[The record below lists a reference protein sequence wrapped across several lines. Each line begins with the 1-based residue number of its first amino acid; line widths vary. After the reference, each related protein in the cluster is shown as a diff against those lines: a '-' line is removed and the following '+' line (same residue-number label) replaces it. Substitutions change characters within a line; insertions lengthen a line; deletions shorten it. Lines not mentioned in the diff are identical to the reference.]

1 MKMPKA
7 VLISIKPKWVE
18 KIMSGEKTIE
28 VRRTAPKETPFKCYI
43 YATKPKKFYKCGA
56 ISTSDELLWLA
67 NGKVEIGDGFKFW
80 ADGDEYQGLNG
91 RVIGEFICDKV
102 EEVIPDYNPVTE
114 KFFYGYVI
122 DTTPTCLSEEE
133 LQNYG
138 RNKPLYGWHISD
150 LKIYDKP
157 KELSK
162 FKISCNRKNLC
173 YSCNRFT
180 GKPWDICNDTITR
193 PPQSYMFVEEI

>member
-1 MKMPKA
+1 MKS
-7 VLISIKPKWVE
+7 VLISIKPQWCE
-18 KIMSGEKTIE
+18 KIASGRKTIE
-28 VRRTAPKETPFKCYI
+28 VRKSAPKETPFKCYI

-102 EEVIPDYNPVTE
+102 EEIIPDYNPVTE

-157 KELSK
+157 LSLSELGV
-162 FKISCNRKNLC
+162 NH
-173 YSCNRFT
+173 
-180 GKPWDICNDTITR
+180 